1 MTKKNKKGA
10 NVRDIKPKKEAK
22 GGRDASVGQVSGRR
36 PLPPDPPKTPG
47 PAGPIP
53 IPYPIV

>member
-10 NVRDIKPKKEAK
+10 GVRDMKPKKELK
-22 GGRDASVGQVSGRR
+22 GGRDASAAQASGRR
-36 PLPPDPPKTPG
+36 PLRPDPPKTPD
-47 PAGPIP
+47 PPGPIP